1 MDSETSVAIAEIT
14 NVSQAHDTEVQAEL
28 SKIIDKS
35 LSEWPE
41 EGEVAQLKQ
50 ELHTESMGKLEI
62 VYDEIKDMMPPVPTA
77 AQPVEEEK

>member
-1 MDSETSVAIAEIT
+1 MNSDTSIALADIT
-14 NVSQAHDTEVQAEL
+14 NVSQAHDIEVKAEL

-41 EGEVAQLKQ
+41 QGEVAQLKQ
-50 ELHTESMGKLEI
+50 ELHTESTDKLEI
-62 VYDEIKDMMPPVPTA
+62 VYEEIKDIVPPVPTT

>member
-1 MDSETSVAIAEIT
+1 MK
-14 NVSQAHDTEVQAEL
+14 AEL

-50 ELHTESMGKLEI
+50 DLHTESMGKLEI
-62 VYDEIKDMMPPVPTA
+62 VYDVIKDMPPVPTA
-77 AQPVEEEK
+77 AQPVEE